1 MDNYKSNVGDGDD
14 SSGNNEEQQEQVAVI
29 DEAVDIIDEVRDLT
43 EDLEDGPANDE
54 DLNDVLLKE
63 HQGAAAVAADVADA
77 ADAVY
82 AADAEE
88 IEARERRVRALEE
101 THPLLR
107 NQPAHIVA
115 NDPRYVRLQR
125 ACEQLEVAE
134 HKYDKVERRHKNND
148 RHPAVTAAR
157 IKMDDAQSEVSLAE
171 GKLDP
176 GGPSTPNYRPR
187 ELQGRFT
194 AAATQGQH
202 ARITR
207 RRQRRQQQTATT
219 SQLPLSYWHY
229 RLQRAQAALKTAQE
243 QLKEGDPDTVEVKA
257 AKKEVESARAKYE
270 AERGTDLEMDVLL
283 AKRSS
288 AKQELSDQEKR
299 LLELLKKYPNNPEQE
314 DIVDVSGRLE
324 RAWRYFNQI
333 ESQIAASEK
342 QSSTAKKS
350 AETPLLSERAPKSGK
365 KDDSSADFEVLE
377 ERPFDHWRE
386 RLQEAESQLSAAEEA
401 LERMRASHAPNSREV
416 QLAAGEVEI
425 AEQRVNAARNKLETV
440 SEETSTQA
448 PELSV
453 AEMNRRYESA
463 KSLVASAQA
472 SYRDSEA
479 EFSEDPDNSALIAAR
494 GRVRTAWRYLNHI
507 LLQMEAAGQSTTAAT
522 ERTPQQRSLGRRL
535 IQSG

>member
-1 MDNYKSNVGDGDD
+1 M
-14 SSGNNEEQQEQVAVI
+14 
-29 DEAVDIIDEVRDLT
+29 
-43 EDLEDGPANDE
+43 
-54 DLNDVLLKE
+54 
-63 HQGAAAVAADVADA
+63 
-77 ADAVY
+77 
-82 AADAEE
+82 
-88 IEARERRVRALEE
+88 
-101 THPLLR
+101 
-107 NQPAHIVA
+107 
-115 NDPRYVRLQR
+115 
-125 ACEQLEVAE
+125 
-134 HKYDKVERRHKNND
+134 
-148 RHPAVTAAR
+148 
-157 IKMDDAQSEVSLAE
+157 
-171 GKLDP
+171 
-176 GGPSTPNYRPR
+176 
-187 ELQGRFT
+187 
-194 AAATQGQH
+194 
-202 ARITR
+202 
-207 RRQRRQQQTATT
+207 
-219 SQLPLSYWHY
+219 
-229 RLQRAQAALKTAQE
+229 
-243 QLKEGDPDTVEVKA
+243 
-257 AKKEVESARAKYE
+257 ESARAKYE
-270 AERGTDLEMDVLL
+270 AERGTDLEEDVLL

-288 AKQELSDQEKR
+288 AKQELADQEKR

-324 RAWRYFNQI
+324 RAWRDFNQI

-365 KDDSSADFEVLE
+365 KDDSSADFESPE

-401 LERMRASHAPNSREV
+401 FERMRASHAPNSREV
-416 QLAAGEVEI
+416 QHAAGEVEI

-522 ERTPQQRSLGRRL
+522 EGTRRQRSIGRSL
-535 IQSG
+535 IQSGQILRAMHRAQDEVNEAQQSLIFARKHRIRNARPRESLLTRMDASLQAEALRLRLARAVGPGTRSQTKSQPRADSPTSTS

>member
-1 MDNYKSNVGDGDD
+1 MDNDKSNVGDGDD
-14 SSGNNEEQQEQVAVI
+14 GNGNNEEQQERVAVI

-43 EDLEDGPANDE
+43 EELEDKPANDKTRQEPANDE

-88 IEARERRVRALEE
+88 IEARDRRVRALEE

-176 GGPSTPNYRPR
+176 DGPNTPNYRPR

-194 AAATQGQH
+194 AAATQGQR

-207 RRQRRQQQTATT
+207 RRQRRQQQNATT

-229 RLQRAQAALKTAQE
+229 RLQRAQAAL
-243 QLKEGDPDTVEVKA
+243 
-257 AKKEVESARAKYE
+257 
-270 AERGTDLEMDVLL
+270 
-283 AKRSS
+283 
-288 AKQELSDQEKR
+288 
-299 LLELLKKYPNNPEQE
+299 
-314 DIVDVSGRLE
+314 
-324 RAWRYFNQI
+324 
-333 ESQIAASEK
+333 
-342 QSSTAKKS
+342 
-350 AETPLLSERAPKSGK
+350 
-365 KDDSSADFEVLE
+365 
-377 ERPFDHWRE
+377 
-386 RLQEAESQLSAAEEA
+386 
-401 LERMRASHAPNSREV
+401 
-416 QLAAGEVEI
+416 
-425 AEQRVNAARNKLETV
+425 
-440 SEETSTQA
+440 
-448 PELSV
+448 
-453 AEMNRRYESA
+453 
-463 KSLVASAQA
+463 
-472 SYRDSEA
+472 
-479 EFSEDPDNSALIAAR
+479 
-494 GRVRTAWRYLNHI
+494 
-507 LLQMEAAGQSTTAAT
+507 
-522 ERTPQQRSLGRRL
+522 
-535 IQSG
+535 